1 MDIIQLFSI
10 LICSIHVSVSCSSNM
25 NEQYYKE
32 CVEQAANY
40 NARLSAER
48 RMRLPFLD
56 SQTGVA
62 QSHSQ
67 LWMPYRYRGPGKMLG
82 NLSSFKKL
90 ITYMCVFVCHRHLE
104 IISNFS

>member
-1 MDIIQLFSI
+1 
-10 LICSIHVSVSCSSNM
+10 M

-48 RMRLPFLD
+48 KMRLPFLD

-62 QSHSQ
+62 QNHTR
-67 LWMPYRYRGPGKMLG
+67 LWMPYRYRGPGQFKCSVKPSSR
-82 NLSSFKKL
+82 LSCEIL
-90 ITYMCVFVCHRHLE
+90 CVTG
-104 IISNFS
+104 